1 MTAVLLDDIDVVTA
15 TPSAV
20 LPAAGL
26 ALAPEPQRA
35 TKRVRRAPIDTG
47 GDPMVD
53 AATRLLS
60 IPLRHM
66 YAALWRVGLI
76 EVR

>member
-1 MTAVLLDDIDVVTA
+1 MTAVLLDDVDVVTT
-15 TPSAV
+15 TP
-20 LPAAGL
+20 PAPRL
-26 ALAPEPQRA
+26 TLAPEPQRVI
-35 TKRVRRAPIDTG
+35 KRVRRSPIDTG

-76 EVR
+76 DVR

>member
-1 MTAVLLDDIDVVTA
+1 MTAVRHDDVVA
-15 TPSAV
+15 TP
-20 LPAAGL
+20 PA
-26 ALAPEPQRA
+26 PRPR
-35 TKRVRRAPIDTG
+35 PIGFG
-47 GDPMVD
+47 GDPLSD

-76 EVR
+76 DVR